1 MEIKQIFTRMT
12 YVCLLRFDLVNRAPP
27 LYRKLYDGQNRQVR
41 VGVLGRA
48 EFFELL
54 PSDVVDPE
62 SPRPGTSRVGV
73 PYLMPLPLLP
83 LPLPLPLPFL
93 FI

>member
-1 MEIKQIFTRMT
+1 MENKTLYNVIYI
-12 YVCLLRFDLVNRAPP
+12 CLLDPIFSIEPRI
-27 LYRKLYDGQNRQVR
+27 YTKLYDDQNRQVR

-48 EFFELL
+48 EFFAELL

-62 SPRPGTSRVGV
+62 SPRPETSRVGV
-73 PYLMPLPLLP
+73 PYLLPLPLLA